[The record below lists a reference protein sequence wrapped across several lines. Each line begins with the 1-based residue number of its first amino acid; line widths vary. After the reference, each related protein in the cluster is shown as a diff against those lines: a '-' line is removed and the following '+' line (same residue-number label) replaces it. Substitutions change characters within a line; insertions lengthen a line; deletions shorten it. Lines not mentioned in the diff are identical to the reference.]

1 MKVLNRTLLVLVLA
15 VAVALLLAALSNT
28 GWALSRNPLG
38 MGEDY
43 DNALQ
48 PLIKIAAAI
57 GVMVSGTKL
66 VQRSYRFATAKVRGR
81 MPSRSARTSVS

>member
-15 VAVALLLAALSNT
+15 IGVALLLAALSNT
-28 GWALSRNPLG
+28 GWALSMNPLG

-48 PLIKIAAAI
+48 PLIKISAAI
-57 GVMVSGTKL
+57 VAMVTGTKL
-66 VQRSYRFATAKVRGR
+66 VQNSYRFVTEKVRGQT
-81 MPSRSARTSVS
+81 PQRSARTLIS